1 MTKIHLDGKSSDTL
15 TENIYKLKDL
25 FPGICGE
32 DGDGKIDFDKLK
44 NELGEYVDDAPERYS
59 FTWPGKTKANKESQK
74 RSSGT
79 LRPLKEQSKNWD
91 TTKNVFIE
99 GENLEI
105 LKLLHKGYH
114 DKISCIYIDP
124 PYNTGNDFIYKDDY
138 ADNLQNYLK
147 LSGQVVDSEDS
158 SDEKPTLLTSNPET
172 DGRFHSNWLNMMYP
186 RLKLAR
192 TLLKEDGVLFVSI
205 DENELAT
212 LRMLLN
218 EVFGEDNYLTTIT
231 IKQRHENRI
240 LKGDKDFHEVTEFC
254 LVYKKGSKYTQYK
267 RKKDNTSIDDYI
279 YSVEEIAEPTE
290 IIEMGNKKVEVF
302 SPDSYILHKHDK
314 ASVNYLKKISIRG
327 SLKDGNSSGRFYMKH
342 LNNIPENYG
351 WLYKVPNMGKDRFDF
366 RYFMKPQSEK
376 IVNGSYFQG
385 VPVDKEDYIDIPYPN
400 FLDLV
405 DTFNN
410 VGYEGEIPFRNGK
423 KPIGFL
429 KHLLE
434 LAGLK
439 DDKDALVLDFFAGSG
454 SLAHALM
461 DFNKEDNGNRKFILV
476 QIPAELTEK
485 DEAYVK
491 YNLKDICQLAEE
503 RIRISGDQIVEES
516 GNKDLDIGFKVFR
529 LDSSNL
535 EKWDPDYKRLEES
548 LIENQIKEDRTNE
561 DLIYEIMIKHGVDL
575 TSDIEKQGHLYLIKS
590 EALIICLD
598 ENITREI
605 TTEILNIA
613 NDSSDYRVVFK
624 DSVFASDED
633 KTNIKQ
639 ILQESHISEVI
650 TY

>member
-44 NELGEYVDDAPERYS
+44 NELGEYVDDAPERYG

-79 LRPLKEQSKNWD
+79 LRPLKEKSKNWD

-158 SDEKPTLLTSNPET
+158 SDEKPALLTSNPET

-385 VPVDKEDYIDIPYPN
+385 VPVDKEDYIDVPYPN

-485 DEAYVK
+485 DEAYVN
-491 YNLKDICQLAEE
+491 YNLKDICELAEE
-503 RIRISGDQIVEES
+503 RIRISGDKIVEES

>member
-1 MTKIHLDGKSSDTL
+1 
-15 TENIYKLKDL
+15 
-25 FPGICGE
+25 
-32 DGDGKIDFDKLK
+32 
-44 NELGEYVDDAPERYS
+44 
-59 FTWPGKTKANKESQK
+59 
-74 RSSGT
+74 
-79 LRPLKEQSKNWD
+79 
-91 TTKNVFIE
+91 
-99 GENLEI
+99 
-105 LKLLHKGYH
+105 
-114 DKISCIYIDP
+114 
-124 PYNTGNDFIYKDDY
+124 
-138 ADNLQNYLK
+138 
-147 LSGQVVDSEDS
+147 
-158 SDEKPTLLTSNPET
+158 
-172 DGRFHSNWLNMMYP
+172 
-186 RLKLAR
+186 
-192 TLLKEDGVLFVSI
+192 
-205 DENELAT
+205 
-212 LRMLLN
+212 
-218 EVFGEDNYLTTIT
+218 
-231 IKQRHENRI
+231 
-240 LKGDKDFHEVTEFC
+240 
-254 LVYKKGSKYTQYK
+254 
-267 RKKDNTSIDDYI
+267 
-279 YSVEEIAEPTE
+279 
-290 IIEMGNKKVEVF
+290 MGNKKVEVF

-491 YNLKDICQLAEE
+491 YNLK
-503 RIRISGDQIVEES
+503 
-516 GNKDLDIGFKVFR
+516 
-529 LDSSNL
+529 
-535 EKWDPDYKRLEES
+535 
-548 LIENQIKEDRTNE
+548 
-561 DLIYEIMIKHGVDL
+561 
-575 TSDIEKQGHLYLIKS
+575 GHV
-590 EALIICLD
+590 
-598 ENITREI
+598 N
-605 TTEILNIA
+605 N
-613 NDSSDYRVVFK
+613 
-624 DSVFASDED
+624 
-633 KTNIKQ
+633 
-639 ILQESHISEVI
+639 
-650 TY
+650 

>member
-44 NELGEYVDDAPERYS
+44 NELGEYVDDAPERYG

-79 LRPLKEQSKNWD
+79 LRPLKEKSKNWD

-158 SDEKPTLLTSNPET
+158 SDEKPALLTSNPET

-385 VPVDKEDYIDIPYPN
+385 VPVDKEDYIDVPYPN

-439 DDKDALVLDFFAGSG
+439 DDKEALVLDFFAGSG

-485 DEAYVK
+485 DEAYVN
-491 YNLKDICQLAEE
+491 YNLKDICELAEE
-503 RIRISGDQIVEES
+503 RIRISGDKIVEES

>member
-44 NELGEYVDDAPERYS
+44 NELGEYVDDAPERYG

-79 LRPLKEQSKNWD
+79 LRPLKEKSKNWD

-158 SDEKPTLLTSNPET
+158 SDEKPALLTSNPET

-302 SPDSYILHKHDK
+302 SPDKYILHKHDK

-385 VPVDKEDYIDIPYPN
+385 VPVDKEDYIDVPYPN

-485 DEAYVK
+485 DEAYVN
-491 YNLKDICQLAEE
+491 YNLKDICELAEE
-503 RIRISGDQIVEES
+503 RIRISGDKIVEES

>member
-1 MTKIHLDGKSSDTL
+1 
-15 TENIYKLKDL
+15 
-25 FPGICGE
+25 
-32 DGDGKIDFDKLK
+32 
-44 NELGEYVDDAPERYS
+44 
-59 FTWPGKTKANKESQK
+59 
-74 RSSGT
+74 
-79 LRPLKEQSKNWD
+79 
-91 TTKNVFIE
+91 
-99 GENLEI
+99 
-105 LKLLHKGYH
+105 
-114 DKISCIYIDP
+114 
-124 PYNTGNDFIYKDDY
+124 
-138 ADNLQNYLK
+138 
-147 LSGQVVDSEDS
+147 
-158 SDEKPTLLTSNPET
+158 
-172 DGRFHSNWLNMMYP
+172 
-186 RLKLAR
+186 
-192 TLLKEDGVLFVSI
+192 
-205 DENELAT
+205 
-212 LRMLLN
+212 
-218 EVFGEDNYLTTIT
+218 
-231 IKQRHENRI
+231 
-240 LKGDKDFHEVTEFC
+240 
-254 LVYKKGSKYTQYK
+254 
-267 RKKDNTSIDDYI
+267 
-279 YSVEEIAEPTE
+279 
-290 IIEMGNKKVEVF
+290 
-302 SPDSYILHKHDK
+302 
-314 ASVNYLKKISIRG
+314 
-327 SLKDGNSSGRFYMKH
+327 
-342 LNNIPENYG
+342 
-351 WLYKVPNMGKDRFDF
+351 
-366 RYFMKPQSEK
+366 MKPQSEK

-385 VPVDKEDYIDIPYPN
+385 VPVDKEDYIDVPYPN

-439 DDKDALVLDFFAGSG
+439 DDKEALVLDFFAGSG

-485 DEAYVK
+485 DEAYVN
-491 YNLKDICQLAEE
+491 YNLKDICELAEE
-503 RIRISGDQIVEES
+503 RIRISGDKIVEES